1 MRAKTLQI
9 TGASIVYWAGCSG
22 ANERKH
28 QSSASLPFV
37 WGIDRWPVNSPHKG
51 SVARKMIPCDA
62 IWQIK
67 ANFGSGNSLLPDDIK
82 QLPELMLI
90 YHQGGSVALN

>member
-1 MRAKTLQI
+1 
-9 TGASIVYWAGCSG
+9 
-22 ANERKH
+22 
-28 QSSASLPFV
+28 
-37 WGIDRWPVNSPHKG
+37 
-51 SVARKMIPCDA
+51 MIPFDA

-67 ANFGSGNSLLPDDIK
+67 ANFGSRNSLLPDDTK